1 MFIKDQFKLMKN
13 TLRFTWMLLLAMATL
28 VFTSCNEE
36 DEVIRIFEANFEG
49 SSAGLESLNSS
60 AEVTVSFST
69 PTIQETTVVIE
80 IEENGVVYGSDYET
94 SPAATDG
101 TIEVTVPSGS
111 ENASF
116 SVTRKVEF
124 IESGNNVSFTL
135 VSVDGEEDPQIVGS
149 SFTVSFEKVV
159 SESGQIDI
167 ATGGSTQPNQVYID
181 FSSGTQTAVRR
192 DAWEL
197 GFYNGSENRVFLN
210 SSIKASAAVLTG
222 VTDLNSVTSAYEF
235 SEPVT
240 LYYYPDFATKTEI
253 QVSNVEELTAGLPVG
268 YTQYGDE
275 DNGVVFTDLA
285 AGNLDETAIAE
296 ISTNADENFVYIVSL
311 GNEIP
316 DEEAEAGS
324 INISGDHRGFMKVR
338 ILTDGNSYTLQYAE
352 LDATTFTEVNIAK
365 STYNTMSAFSLVNGG
380 EVAVEPESYDI
391 NFTGVFSYYSG
402 GFGLTYSDYA
412 IHNTLGGVGVYKLH
426 TEDLPGGFGAPGETA
441 NTDISYENFTLADV
455 DENEFVF
462 DDRTVINSGWRST
475 SQGVAYD
482 YMYFIVKDVDGDYYK
497 VQFTALL
504 SADGERGYPQLRYAL
519 LQ

>member
-1 MFIKDQFKLMKN
+1 
-13 TLRFTWMLLLAMATL
+13 
-28 VFTSCNEE
+28 
-36 DEVIRIFEANFEG
+36 
-49 SSAGLESLNSS
+49 
-60 AEVTVSFST
+60 
-69 PTIQETTVVIE
+69 
-80 IEENGVVYGSDYET
+80 
-94 SPAATDG
+94 
-101 TIEVTVPSGS
+101 
-111 ENASF
+111 
-116 SVTRKVEF
+116 
-124 IESGNNVSFTL
+124 
-135 VSVDGEEDPQIVGS
+135 
-149 SFTVSFEKVV
+149 
-159 SESGQIDI
+159 
-167 ATGGSTQPNQVYID
+167 
-181 FSSGTQTAVRR
+181 
-192 DAWEL
+192 
-197 GFYNGSENRVFLN
+197 
-210 SSIKASAAVLTG
+210 
-222 VTDLNSVTSAYEF
+222 
-235 SEPVT
+235 
-240 LYYYPDFATKTEI
+240 
-253 QVSNVEELTAGLPVG
+253 
-268 YTQYGDE
+268 
-275 DNGVVFTDLA
+275 
-285 AGNLDETAIAE
+285 
-296 ISTNADENFVYIVSL
+296 
-311 GNEIP
+311 
-316 DEEAEAGS
+316 
-324 INISGDHRGFMKVR
+324 MKVR

-352 LDATTFTEVNIAK
+352 VDATTFTEVNIAK